1 VRYVKPSVGTTL
13 FNLVPALLARL
24 GVSVYGSRLL
34 AVRGRKSGAWRT
46 VPVNVL
52 EVDGA
57 RYLVAPRGETQ
68 WVRNLRAAG
77 AGELRLGGRREAFLA
92 REIDDA
98 EKPPLLRAYLARWG
112 FEVKAF
118 FPGLGPESSPDDF
131 RRVAAS
137 YPVFRIAGAE
147 PVRGRSAD

>member
-1 VRYVKPSVGTTL
+1 MRYVKPTVGTTV

-34 AVRGRKSGAWRT
+34 AVRGRRTGAWQT
-46 VPVNVL
+46 VPVNIL
-52 EVDGA
+52 EHGGQ

-77 AGELRLGGRREAFLA
+77 GGELRLGSRRDAFRA
-92 REIDDA
+92 QEVPDA
-98 EKPPLLRAYLARWG
+98 EKPPLLRTYLARWG

-118 FPGLGPESSPDDF
+118 FPGLGPDGSDDDF
-131 RRVAAS
+131 RRVAAG
-137 YPVFRIAGAE
+137 YPVFRITTA
-147 PVRGRSAD
+147 S

>member
-1 VRYVKPSVGTTL
+1 MVGRYVKPSVGTRL
-13 FNLVPALLARL
+13 FNLLPMLLARL
-24 GVSVYGSRLL
+24 GISVYGSRTL
-34 AVRGRKSGAWRT
+34 AVRGRKTGAWRT

-52 EVDGA
+52 EHAGL
-57 RYLVAPRGETQ
+57 RYLVAPRGETE

-77 AGELRLGGRREAFLA
+77 AGELRLGSEHETFHA

-98 EKPPLLRAYLARWG
+98 DKPPLLRAYLARWG

-118 FPGLGPESSPDDF
+118 FPGLDAGTGEDDF

-137 YPVFRIAGAE
+137 YPVFRITT
-147 PVRGRSAD
+147 RG

>member
-1 VRYVKPSVGTTL
+1 MRYVKPSAGTTL

-34 AVRGRKSGAWRT
+34 AVRGRKSGVWQT

-52 EVDGA
+52 EHDGA

-68 WVRNLRAAG
+68 WVRNLRAAR
-77 AGELRLGGRREAFLA
+77 AGELRLGSRPERFSAEEVG
-92 REIDDA
+92 DA
-98 EKPPLLRAYLARWG
+98 QKPALLRAYLRRWG

-118 FPGLGPESSPDDF
+118 FPGLTAESGDAEF
-131 RRVAAS
+131 ARVARD
-137 YPVFRIAGAE
+137 YPVFRITTA
-147 PVRGRSAD
+147 S

>member
-1 VRYVKPSVGTTL
+1 MAGRYVKPSVGTRL
-13 FNLVPALLARL
+13 FNLVPMLLARL
-24 GVSVYGSRLL
+24 GVSVYGSRIL
-34 AVRGRKSGAWRT
+34 AVRGRKTGAWQT

-52 EVDGA
+52 EHAGA

-77 AGELRLGGRREAFLA
+77 GGELRLGRRHETFHA
-92 REIDDA
+92 REIGDA
-98 EKPPLLRAYLARWG
+98 EKPPFLRAYLARWG

-118 FPGLGPESSPDDF
+118 FPGLHAGTDEDEF

-137 YPVFRIAGAE
+137 YPVFRITA
-147 PVRGRSAD
+147 RK